1 MTKHRDTARPPS
13 ITCPACHAAPGQ
25 WCHDEEH
32 RVCVTR
38 AIRGAAGAQ
47 GRDAMAEA
55 VRLRRRGLIEQ
66 RAAVAARS
74 ERR

>member
-1 MTKHRDTARPPS
+1 MIARPPS
-13 ITCPACHAAPGQ
+13 IACPACRAEPGR

-47 GRDAMAEA
+47 GRSAMAEA
-55 VRLRRRGLIEQ
+55 ARLRRRGLIEQ
-66 RAAVAARS
+66 RAAMAARS
-74 ERR
+74 DRR